1 MQELGS
7 DFRQMAS
14 QNVTKKCIK
23 CQQELPRAGY
33 ETVQWE
39 LPRNR
44 KCRNCKLGPT
54 ARECVLFIG
63 TKFSILYT
71 SMYSP
76 AEAAT
81 QPVAAATGTHPPTPV
96 EQHGALGGQSAA
108 AAEDAASA
116 GAGGNFVAAFPLGAF
131 VFRNLA
137 RPGTLSDG
145 SPALGGGRAPPQDAL
160 RTGLPTSVGQ
170 TTPGGCGAKSTGK
183 AGWSFVACSP
193 PPPVLRAGGVSGN
206 LTSVPL
212 LPFGAFSA
220 GSPVPALKDTTAVIQ
235 IFTRHMFLRYLFPW
249 RPVVIWRD
257 VVLQT
262 QPLFWGLCVSLSRWL
277 FRI

>member
-1 MQELGS
+1 M
-7 DFRQMAS
+7 DR
-14 QNVTKKCIK
+14 
-23 CQQELPRAGY
+23 
-33 ETVQWE
+33 
-39 LPRNR
+39 
-44 KCRNCKLGPT
+44 
-54 ARECVLFIG
+54 
-63 TKFSILYT
+63 
-71 SMYSP
+71 
-76 AEAAT
+76 
-81 QPVAAATGTHPPTPV
+81 
-96 EQHGALGGQSAA
+96 
-108 AAEDAASA
+108 
-116 GAGGNFVAAFPLGAF
+116 
-131 VFRNLA
+131 
-137 RPGTLSDG
+137 
-145 SPALGGGRAPPQDAL
+145 GGRAPPQDAL

-183 AGWSFVACSP
+183 AGWAFVACSP

-262 QPLFWGLCVSLSRWL
+262 QPLFLGLCVSLSRWL